1 MIIRIISGARKVD
14 QSRAGAELVVS
25 YGLVCLAVSLLIELS
40 TTLPDAT
47 KSGSILVLSEEL
59 MESLLPTLY
68 CLP

>member
-47 KSGSILVLSEEL
+47 KSGS
-59 MESLLPTLY
+59 
-68 CLP
+68 